1 MKHILQFILWKLR
14 SKDFWLLVLGSFAMY
29 LGWMLRANMR
39 ESIWQS
45 YQQGPI
51 GKSTV
56 HF

>member
-14 SKDFWLLVLGSFAMY
+14 SKDFWLLVLGSLAMY
-29 LGWMLRANMR
+29 VGWTLRSTMR
-39 ESIWQS
+39 ESIWKS

-51 GKSTV
+51 GKSQV